1 MIVHVPA
8 GVSKLSLRRLP
19 MTCNMSV
26 ISPVTPVSSTNKTGR
41 HNITEILLKVPLN
54 TTDQFNHHKWM
65 DFYLAVPESI
75 GKAFILLHRLKII
88 LCNGSTFV
96 FLRLYMHINFL
107 RDRLNNW
114 LMTST

>member
-1 MIVHVPA
+1 
-8 GVSKLSLRRLP
+8 
-19 MTCNMSV
+19 MSV

-41 HNITEILLKVPLN
+41 HNITEILLKVALN
-54 TTDQFNHHKWM
+54 TINQFNLKWM

-75 GKAFILLHRLKII
+75 GKTFILLHRLKII